1 MSDCGMKDLLSGE
14 ENVILNSIDCLRA
27 VYKKTR
33 EIEQLMMFIYY
44 DHFKIYRCPEIRNE
58 SVPLWAIFTFETDEC
73 YRFRSDLT
81 KA

>member
-14 ENVILNSIDCLRA
+14 ENVILNSIDRLR
-27 VYKKTR
+27 VFYKKTR

-58 SVPLWAIFTFETDEC
+58 SALMGDFYF
-73 YRFRSDLT
+73 
-81 KA
+81 